1 MENVLGEV
9 VNTDGP
15 HARRKEGREIE
26 AILKVEN
33 NMEKISITGIWK
45 KEIFNCF
52 SYPTAKSFVK

>member
-9 VNTDGP
+9 VNTDRP
-15 HARRKEGREIE
+15 HSRRKEGREVE
-26 AILKVEN
+26 AILKLEN

-52 SYPTAKSFVK
+52 PYPTAKSFVK